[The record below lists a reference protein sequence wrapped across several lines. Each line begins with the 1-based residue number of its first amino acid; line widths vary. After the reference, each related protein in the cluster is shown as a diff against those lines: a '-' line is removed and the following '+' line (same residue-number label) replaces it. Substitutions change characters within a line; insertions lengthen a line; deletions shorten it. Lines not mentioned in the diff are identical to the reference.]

1 MRYYGI
7 DIGSVSLKLAEFKDG
22 ELVRT
27 EYVKHHGSPF
37 DLLLEIL
44 RKANA
49 IEHLAITGQCP
60 STLCS
65 MLGAVRVNEVE
76 ASVAGVLHFHPG
88 IRSIIEIGGEDSKL
102 ISVDGCIKDFSSNTI
117 CAAGAGIFLDQQAQR
132 LCYPIEELGA
142 VAMRS
147 KNPARIAGRCSV
159 FAKSDMIHLQQIGT
173 SPEDLIAGLCM
184 SLARTFKSVIAKGR
198 DLDPPVAFIGGVA
211 ANQGVVSAF
220 RTVLGIKDEQL
231 VIPAQFNTMGA
242 IGAVLHA
249 QKNGMR
255 VEYKGLREFQQWLQ
269 MPRVI
274 SRLPP
279 LNGRK
284 KWRPSHHALAP
295 RTRTRTFLGIDVG
308 SISTNLVLIDDH
320 GAVLARQYLWTKGR
334 PIEVVLEGLKDLGE
348 RYGKVID
355 VIGVGTTGSGRYLIG
370 NLVGADVIKNEISAQ
385 ARAAVECDPDVDT
398 VFEIGGQDSKY
409 ISIERKTIVD
419 FEMNKVCAAGTGSF
433 LEEQA
438 LALGVKLEEFGD
450 LALEASSPMNLGE
463 RCTVFIGS
471 EVVHHQ
477 RDSDEHK
484 NLLAGLGYSVVFNYL
499 NRVVGNKK
507 IGRKIF
513 FQGGVAA
520 NKAVVSA
527 FEETLHTPVV
537 VPVNHDVT
545 GAIGIALLA
554 RDCGID
560 RTRFKGFDLV
570 NRPYRSTSFVCH
582 QCSNDCEVNRINMDG
597 EKPIFYGGRCERYE
611 RKETKARA
619 DHPDLFKLRNKIF
632 FATQPQTG
640 VKIGIPR
647 ALIFYELF
655 PFFYKFL
662 SALGFDPVLSE
673 PTNKGIIEMG
683 TEISATDTCFPVK
696 VAYGH
701 IQALYENGIRQFFIP
716 SVITMPPNSG
726 QFDRSFVCPYVQ
738 TLPYLARA
746 AFSEAIEI
754 HSPYLYFDRGKEGF
768 CRALYDFGAKVGR
781 SRKDIDHA
789 LAEGFKHQTAIQS
802 KMQAAGQ
809 QALKE
814 LTDLAFVVCSRPYN
828 GYDLGLNLDL
838 PKKIRE
844 LDVIP
849 VPVDFIPLD
858 YSALGDDFVNMYW
871 HYGQRLL
878 AAAET
883 ISRDE
888 RLFPVYVSNFSCGPD
903 SFITRYFK
911 EKINEKPL
919 LMIEID
925 EHSGDAGLI
934 TRLEAF
940 HDSIKGARRR
950 TVPRKIRA
958 ISEIKD
964 TRTIFLPDM
973 CDHVRMM
980 AAAMNHAGIRSQV
993 LPPPDEASVMVGR
1006 QYTSGRECLPAIITA
1021 GDMIKKLRSS
1031 DFDRDQAAF
1040 FMAQGSGPCRFGQ
1053 YYRLHRLILD
1063 ELGFNDIP
1071 IYAPNQGPSLFD
1083 DLAGPMGL
1091 KFLFSTWEGLCAV
1104 DALEARARTI
1114 RPYETVKGATD
1125 RIYEDTLRSISRAIE
1140 QGESIAGIVRHGAR
1154 QLDSIAC
1161 HRRDKPRIGIVG
1173 EIYVRSQKFSNNYLI
1188 RRLEELGCEVAMPS
1202 IGEWFFYTNFTRIRN
1217 CWWFKQ
1223 YRRSIFTYVF
1233 DRYMKWRQ
1241 DRLFSIA
1248 NVSREH
1254 GISSLLKLGGEYIH
1268 PSFEGEAI
1276 LSVGKTIE
1284 YMKDSC
1290 SGIINVMPFTCMPG
1304 NIVSSVYRRLKERNK
1319 DLPLFILSV
1328 DGIDHAVDAMR
1339 LETFVSQAR
1348 DHAHSVIP
1356 QS

>member
-7 DIGSVSLKLAEFKDG
+7 DIGSVSLKLAVFDEG
-22 ELVRT
+22 SLVRT
-27 EYVKHHGSPF
+27 EYLKHHGSPF
-37 DLLLEIL
+37 DLLLEVL
-44 RKANA
+44 RKAVA
-49 IEHLAITGQCP
+49 IEHLAVTGQFP
-60 STLCS
+60 STLS
-65 MLGAVRVNEVE
+65 AMLGAVRVNEVE
-76 ASVAGVLHFHPG
+76 ASVSGVLHFHPG

-102 ISVDGCIKDFSSNTI
+102 ISIDGRIKDFSSNTI

-132 LCYPIEELGA
+132 LCYPVEELGT

-147 KNPARIAGRCSV
+147 KSPARIAGRCSV

-173 SPEDLIAGLCM
+173 PPEDLVAGLCL
-184 SLARTFKSVIAKGR
+184 SLARTFKNVIARGR
-198 DLDPPVAFIGGVA
+198 DLDAPVAFIGGVA
-211 ANQGVVSAF
+211 ANHGVVNAF
-220 RTVLGIKDEQL
+220 RTVLGIKEKQL
-231 VIPAQFNTMGA
+231 VIPRQFNTMGA
-242 IGAVLHA
+242 IGAVLYSREHGLSA
-249 QKNGMR
+249 D
-255 VEYKGLREFQQWLQ
+255 YKGLIAFERWLQ
-269 MPRVI
+269 QPKAI
-274 SRLPP
+274 SRLPA

-284 KWRPSHHALAP
+284 EWHPSHHARMP
-295 RTRTRTFLGIDVG
+295 RMRTKTFLGIDVG
-308 SISTNLVLIDDH
+308 SISTNLVLIDDQ
-320 GAVLARQYLWTKGR
+320 GTVLARQYLWTRGR

-348 RYGKVID
+348 HYGQVID
-355 VIGVGTTGSGRYLIG
+355 IIGVGTTGSGRYLIG
-370 NLVGADVIKNEISAQ
+370 NLVGADIIKNEISAQ

-409 ISIERKTIVD
+409 ISIERRTIVD

-438 LALGVKLEEFGD
+438 LVLGVKLEEFGD

-507 IGRKIF
+507 IGKRIL

-554 RDCGID
+554 RDSGISC
-560 RTRFKGFDLV
+560 TRFKGFNLA
-570 NRPYRSTSFVCH
+570 NKPYRSTSFVCH

-597 EKPIFYGGRCERYE
+597 ERPIFYGGRCERYE
-611 RKETKARA
+611 RKETRARS
-619 DHPDLFKLRNKIF
+619 DHPDLFKLRNDIF
-632 FATQPQTG
+632 FATQQQAGT
-640 VKIGIPR
+640 KIGIPR

-662 SALGFDPVLSE
+662 SMLGFDPVLSE
-673 PTNKGIIEMG
+673 PTNKRIIEMG

-701 IQALYENGIRQFFIP
+701 IQALYESGVRQFFIP

-726 QFDRSFVCPYVQ
+726 GFDRSFVCPYVQ

-746 AFSEAIEI
+746 VFSETIEI

-768 CRALYDFGAKVGR
+768 SRALHNFGARIGR
-781 SRKDIDHA
+781 PRKDIDRA
-789 LAEGFKHQTAIQS
+789 VAEGFKHQAAIHAKILS
-802 KMQAAGQ
+802 AGRQAISG
-809 QALKE
+809 LK
-814 LTDLAFVVCSRPYN
+814 DLAFVVCSRPYN
-828 GYDLGLNLDL
+828 GYDIGLNLDL
-838 PKKIRE
+838 PKKVRE
-844 LDVIP
+844 LGVMP

-911 EKINEKPL
+911 EKIREKPL

-940 HDSIKGARRR
+940 HDSIKGARRM
-950 TVPRKIRA
+950 TVPRKMRA
-958 ISEIKD
+958 VSEIKG

-973 CDHVRMM
+973 CDHARVL
-980 AAAMNHAGIRSQV
+980 AAAMNRAGIRSQV
-993 LPPPDEASVMVGR
+993 LPPPDEASVMIGR

-1063 ELGFNDIP
+1063 ELGFSDIP

-1091 KFLFSTWEGLCAV
+1091 KFLFSAWDGICAV
-1104 DALEARARTI
+1104 DALEAKVRTI
-1114 RPYETVKGATD
+1114 RPYETVKGAADGTYAD
-1125 RIYEDTLRSISRAIE
+1125 ALRSISRAIE
-1140 QGESIAGIVRHGAR
+1140 EGECITNIVRHGAR
-1154 QLDSIAC
+1154 QLDSIAR
-1161 HRRDKPRIGIVG
+1161 HQRDKPRIGIVG
-1173 EIYVRSQKFSNNYLI
+1173 EIYVRSQKFSNNNLI
-1188 RRLEELGCEVAMPS
+1188 KRLEELGCEVMMPS
-1202 IGEWFFYTNFTRIRN
+1202 IGEWFFYTNYTRIRN

-1223 YRRSIFTYVF
+1223 YRRSIFTYF
-1233 DRYMKWRQ
+1233 FNRYMRWRQ
-1241 DRLFSIA
+1241 DRFYGIV
-1248 NVSREH
+1248 NVPREH
-1254 GISSLLKLGGEYIH
+1254 RISSLLELGGEYIH

-1284 YMKDSC
+1284 YIKDAC
-1290 SGIINVMPFTCMPG
+1290 SGIVNVMPFTCMPG

-1348 DHAHSVIP
+1348 DRAHSVTP
-1356 QS
+1356 RS